1 VVKPICVFIIAS
13 ALIASAWALTLSQ
26 DDDHAREAA
35 LQWLQ
40 VVDSGNYKDAALML
54 SEQVRV
60 TRDWAN
66 YLSANRA
73 RLGRLNQRLL
83 EEVKHRSTIPGTAQI
98 RNYDVIR
105 FKTSFERKPVAF
117 EEVLTAKMGCCWE
130 IFGYEIK

>member
-1 VVKPICVFIIAS
+1 VAKPICIFIVAS

-26 DDDHAREAA
+26 DDEHARDSA

-40 VVDSGNYKDAALML
+40 VIDSGNYKDAALMI
-54 SEQVRV
+54 SEQVSM
-60 TRDWAN
+60 TRDWTN

-73 RLGRLNQRLL
+73 LLGRLNKRLIV
-83 EEVKHRSTIPGTAQI
+83 EVKHRSTIPGAAEI
-98 RNYDVIR
+98 RNYDMIR

-117 EEVLTAKMGCCWE
+117 EEVVIAKIGCCWE

>member
-1 VVKPICVFIIAS
+1 MVKPICVFIVAS
-13 ALIASAWALTLSQ
+13 ALIASAWALTLSR

-40 VVDSGNYKDAALML
+40 VVDSGNYKDAARMI

-66 YLSANRA
+66 YLSANRG
-73 RLGRLNQRLL
+73 RLGRVNKR
-83 EEVKHRSTIPGTAQI
+83 EIVEVEDRSTIPGAAEI
-98 RNYDVIR
+98 RRYDTVR
-105 FKTSFERKPVAF
+105 FKTSFERKPAAF
-117 EEVLTAKMGCCWE
+117 EEVVTAKMGCCWE